1 MARWREGK
9 MRGLTNFW
17 VWIWIERKNITKS
30 NKLKSLAEYCPMPSH
45 YPKSFSPYNPIVT
58 RIHSISLPTAGF
70 FFLIVHVKSHLWPFV
85 ILLNFEGNWNREWRL
100 CLHLVTFDCL
110 SSSCLFP
117 PPSHPVMRAFCTL
130 HYCFRSWHSGHSTLT
145 TDTSLDLDYT
155 VLRLHLGRY
164 LSPSSL
170 TFKYLNHFYNL
181 IGFLW
186 EKVGED
192 EARNPY
198 IYFLG
203 FFSKLTTISYQSR
216 ERSLSLLLS
225 FGNGLWKPARTTLD
239 SSRTVEGICGMCM
252 CPDWG

>member
-1 MARWREGK
+1 M
-9 MRGLTNFW
+9 
-17 VWIWIERKNITKS
+17 
-30 NKLKSLAEYCPMPSH
+30 
-45 YPKSFSPYNPIVT
+45 
-58 RIHSISLPTAGF
+58 
-70 FFLIVHVKSHLWPFV
+70 
-85 ILLNFEGNWNREWRL
+85 
-100 CLHLVTFDCL
+100 TFDCL

-155 VLRLHLGRY
+155 VLRLHLGHY

-216 ERSLSLLLS
+216 ERSLFCLALEMDCENQQERHWTAHGRLRVYVVCVCARIEGRLRALSLR
-225 FGNGLWKPARTTLD
+225 G
-239 SSRTVEGICGMCM
+239 
-252 CPDWG
+252 